1 MPMTPAQFDA
11 HVKDE
16 LRLNGP
22 LVKAAG
28 ISAN

>member
-1 MPMTPAQFDA
+1 MTPAQFDA